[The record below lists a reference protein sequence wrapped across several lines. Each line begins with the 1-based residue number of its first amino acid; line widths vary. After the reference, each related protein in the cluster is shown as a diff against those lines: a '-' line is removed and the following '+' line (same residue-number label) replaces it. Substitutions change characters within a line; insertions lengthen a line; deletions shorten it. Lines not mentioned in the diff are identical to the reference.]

1 MMRLRCIGVRID
13 CSSRSERSASRLP
26 QPHSIQNAKVLEL
39 IQTDGHVLMP
49 DFRLVNGDMAQARKP
64 VNWRLRR
71 RQ

>member
-13 CSSRSERSASRLP
+13 CSSRNERSASRLP

-49 DFRLVNGDMAQARKP
+49 DFRLVN
-64 VNWRLRR
+64 
-71 RQ
+71 